1 MIERIIDF
9 SVRNKFLVLLLVG
22 AAALAGARALRNVPL
37 DAIPDL
43 GDTQVI
49 VYSRWDRSPDLIEAQ
64 VTYPIVTAM
73 LGAPRVRAVRGVSD
87 FGYSF
92 VYVIFEDGTD
102 TYWARTR
109 TLEYLSGV
117 LSRLPPDSRTE
128 LGPDATGLGW
138 VFQYALV
145 DRSGRHSLADLR
157 SYQDWYLR
165 YHLKAVPGVSEVASL
180 GGFGKQYQVN
190 VDPNR
195 LRNYGLSIQ
204 RVVEAVRGGNAETA
218 GRLIEFGGTEYMVRG
233 RGYAKS
239 IADFESIVVSAS
251 ESGTPIRIRDIGHV
265 TVGPDLRRGVADLD
279 GAGEVVS
286 GIVVMRQG
294 ENAVDV
300 IDRVKERI
308 RQIEPGLPSGME
320 IVPIYDRSALIRR
333 AIDNVSETLVEVV
346 LTVVFIVLL
355 FLWHVPSALI
365 PLITIPVAVL
375 VAFIPFRA
383 MGITAN
389 IMSLGGIAIAMG
401 ELVDA
406 AIVVVEQTHKKLE
419 QAQRDGST
427 RDYHEVVLEAV
438 KEVAPAS
445 FFALLVIAVSF
456 LPVLTL
462 EAQEGRM
469 FKPLAYT
476 KTLTM
481 LVAAGLVITLDPA
494 LRVLFTRVR
503 RFEFRPAWLC
513 RATNAVLVGR
523 IRSEESHPI
532 SRFLTRM
539 YEPVVRWSLRW
550 KWSVIGGAA
559 ALIVVTV
566 PVFTHLGSEFM
577 PPLRRGVAFL
587 HADDDARHLDRR
599 GAEAG
604 AGERPDDQAVPR
616 GRSRARQGGARRHEH
631 RSRAALDARDG
642 DHAQADVRVAPGRD
656 VVLRVGA
663 GMDEARA
670 PARHA
675 RSHLRGAA
683 GRGDERGADVS
694 RGFERLDDADQ
705 GADRHADDRHP
716 HAGRAED
723 LRRRFRRDREDR
735 HGDRGGAPLRERH
748 AQRVRGAHRQRVLPR
763 HRVEPRR
770 ARALRLERR
779 GGAERGAERDRRRER
794 DHHDRGA
801 RAVSGERPLHAR
813 FPIRHRRARAR
824 ARAGVGWA
832 AADPARRAGAREGR
846 DRTRDDPQRGR
857 AAHRIRLRG
866 RRRPRHQQ
874 LRGRGEPRRARA
886 GEAAARLRGAL
897 ERPVRSDGPR
907 ARASRVHHPVHAAPR
922 VACFCT

>member
-1 MIERIIDF
+1 
-9 SVRNKFLVLLLVG
+9 
-22 AAALAGARALRNVPL
+22 
-37 DAIPDL
+37 
-43 GDTQVI
+43 
-49 VYSRWDRSPDLIEAQ
+49 
-64 VTYPIVTAM
+64 
-73 LGAPRVRAVRGVSD
+73 
-87 FGYSF
+87 
-92 VYVIFEDGTD
+92 
-102 TYWARTR
+102 
-109 TLEYLSGV
+109 
-117 LSRLPPDSRTE
+117 
-128 LGPDATGLGW
+128 
-138 VFQYALV
+138 
-145 DRSGRHSLADLR
+145 
-157 SYQDWYLR
+157 
-165 YHLKAVPGVSEVASL
+165 
-180 GGFGKQYQVN
+180 
-190 VDPNR
+190 
-195 LRNYGLSIQ
+195 
-204 RVVEAVRGGNAETA
+204 
-218 GRLIEFGGTEYMVRG
+218 
-233 RGYAKS
+233 
-239 IADFESIVVSAS
+239 
-251 ESGTPIRIRDIGHV
+251 
-265 TVGPDLRRGVADLD
+265 
-279 GAGEVVS
+279 
-286 GIVVMRQG
+286 
-294 ENAVDV
+294 
-300 IDRVKERI
+300 
-308 RQIEPGLPSGME
+308 
-320 IVPIYDRSALIRR
+320 
-333 AIDNVSETLVEVV
+333 
-346 LTVVFIVLL
+346 
-355 FLWHVPSALI
+355 
-365 PLITIPVAVL
+365 
-375 VAFIPFRA
+375 
-383 MGITAN
+383 
-389 IMSLGGIAIAMG
+389 
-401 ELVDA
+401 
-406 AIVVVEQTHKKLE
+406 
-419 QAQRDGST
+419 
-427 RDYHEVVLEAV
+427 
-438 KEVAPAS
+438 
-445 FFALLVIAVSF
+445 
-456 LPVLTL
+456 
-462 EAQEGRM
+462 
-469 FKPLAYT
+469 
-476 KTLTM
+476 M

-532 SRFLTRM
+532 SRFLTKM

-559 ALIVVTV
+559 ALVVVTV
-566 PVFTHLGSEFM
+566 PVFTQPRIGVHAAAL
-577 PPLRRGVAFL
+577 RGVAAL

-604 AGERPDDQAVPR
+604 AGERPGNQAVPR
-616 GRSRARQGGARRHEH
+616 GRSRARQGGARGHEH

-670 PARHA
+670 PARDA
-675 RSHLRGAA
+675 RSHLGRAA

-694 RGFERLDDADQ
+694 RRLERVDDADQ

-723 LRRRFRRDREDR
+723 LRRRLRRDREDR

-748 AQRVRGAHRQRVLPR
+748 AQCVRGAHRQRVLPR

-779 GGAERGAERDRRRER
+779 GGAERRAERDRRRER

-874 LRGRGEPRRARA
+874 LRGRGEPRGARA

-907 ARASRVHHPVHAAPR
+907 ARASRVHHSAHAAPR

>member
-1 MIERIIDF
+1 M
-9 SVRNKFLVLLLVG
+9 
-22 AAALAGARALRNVPL
+22 
-37 DAIPDL
+37 
-43 GDTQVI
+43 
-49 VYSRWDRSPDLIEAQ
+49 
-64 VTYPIVTAM
+64 
-73 LGAPRVRAVRGVSD
+73 
-87 FGYSF
+87 
-92 VYVIFEDGTD
+92 
-102 TYWARTR
+102 
-109 TLEYLSGV
+109 
-117 LSRLPPDSRTE
+117 
-128 LGPDATGLGW
+128 
-138 VFQYALV
+138 
-145 DRSGRHSLADLR
+145 
-157 SYQDWYLR
+157 
-165 YHLKAVPGVSEVASL
+165 
-180 GGFGKQYQVN
+180 
-190 VDPNR
+190 
-195 LRNYGLSIQ
+195 
-204 RVVEAVRGGNAETA
+204 
-218 GRLIEFGGTEYMVRG
+218 
-233 RGYAKS
+233 
-239 IADFESIVVSAS
+239 
-251 ESGTPIRIRDIGHV
+251 
-265 TVGPDLRRGVADLD
+265 
-279 GAGEVVS
+279 VS

-308 RQIEPGLPSGME
+308 RQIEPGMPPGME

-346 LTVVFIVLL
+346 LTVALVVLL
-355 FLWHVPSALI
+355 FLWHLPSALI

-389 IMSLGGIAIAMG
+389 IMSLGGIAIAIG

-419 QAQRDGST
+419 EAQRDGST
-427 RDYHEVVLEAV
+427 RDHHAIVLEAV

-462 EAQEGRM
+462 ESQEGRM
-469 FKPLAYT
+469 FTPLAYT

-481 LVAAGLVITLDPA
+481 LVAAVLVITLDPA

-513 RATNAVLVGR
+513 RMANAVIVGR
-523 IRSEESHPI
+523 IRSEDSHPL
-532 SRFLTRM
+532 SRFLMRM

-559 ALIVVTV
+559 ALVVVTV

-577 PPLRRGVAFL
+577 PPLDEGSLVYMPTTMPGISIGAAR
-587 HADDDARHLDRR
+587 DAP
-599 GAEAG
+599 
-604 AGERPDDQAVPR
+604 AGERPGDQAVPR

-631 RSRAALDARDG
+631 RSRAAVDARDR
-642 DHAQADVRVAPGRD
+642 DHAQADVRVAPCRH

-675 RSHLRGAA
+675 RSHLAGAA
-683 GRGDERGADVS
+683 DRGNERGADLS
-694 RGFERLDDADQ
+694 RRVERLDDADQ
-705 GADRHADDRHP
+705 GAGRHADDRDP

-723 LRRRFRRDREDR
+723 LGQRFRRDREDR
-735 HGDRGGAPLRERH
+735 HGDRGGAPRGERH

-763 HRVEPRR
+763 HRMEPRR
-770 ARALRLERR
+770 ARPLRAERR
-779 GGAERGAERDRRRER
+779 DGAERRAERHRRRER

-813 FPIRHRRARAR
+813 FPIRPRRARAR
-824 ARAGVGWA
+824 ARAGVGRT

-857 AAHRIRLRG
+857 AAHRIRVRG

-874 LRGRGEPRRARA
+874 LRRRGEPRGARA
-886 GEAAARLRGAL
+886 GQAAAGLRSAL

-907 ARASRVHHPVHAAPR
+907 ARASRVHHPADAVHRAA
-922 VACFCT
+922 CCST